1 MHRANQVPSLAR
13 LTVAR
18 RPLRRLYARRAHW
31 TGQSAPCYLESKPLR
46 NRGGRSLP
54 SAGSEITKVQ
64 ELMYEL
70 RVEEIM
76 ARPVI
81 TVGPDDSMRQAKE
94 LMRFRR
100 ISGIPVVDG
109 EALVGIVSVEDVIRW
124 LELGATDA
132 LVSDWM
138 TREVYTVRSDEAAV
152 HAINRFATFK
162 VGRLPVVSRTGNLVG
177 IVTPGDIMNKVVRI
191 LDALYREEEKRR
203 HRGHCHLDELVSD
216 ETTVV
221 LRYQV
226 ASGDLDNA
234 GAAAT
239 RIKRMLDGLGMDP
252 QVVRRA
258 GIAAY
263 EAEMNL
269 AIHTEKG
276 GWLRA
281 EIGPKRLVI
290 ETSDDGPGITDL
302 EAALTPGF
310 STAPDWI
317 RELGFGAG
325 MGLNNIKNCADHF
338 SLESEVGKGTLLHVS
353 IDIPDRGE
361 RTDGDR

>member
-1 MHRANQVPSLAR
+1 MK
-13 LTVAR
+13 
-18 RPLRRLYARRAHW
+18 
-31 TGQSAPCYLESKPLR
+31 ER
-46 NRGGRSLP
+46 NRRGLDRADL
-54 SAGSEITKVQ
+54 EITKIQ

-76 ARPVI
+76 THPVI
-81 TVGPDDSMRQAKE
+81 TVLPDASMRQAKE

-100 ISGIPVVDG
+100 ISGLPVSNGSD
-109 EALVGIVSVEDVIRW
+109 LVGIVSVEDVIRW

-132 LVSDWM
+132 SVSDWM
-138 TREVYTVRSDEAAV
+138 TKDVFTVRSDEAAV

-162 VGRLPVVSRTGNLVG
+162 VGRLPVVDRSGKLVG

-191 LDALYREEEKRR
+191 LDAMYRETEKQR
-203 HRGHCHLDELVSD
+203 HRAHQHIDELVSD
-216 ETTVV
+216 ETTII
-221 LRYQV
+221 LGYQIS
-226 ASGDLDNA
+226 SGDFDNA
-234 GAAAT
+234 GSAAT
-239 RIKRMLDGLGMDP
+239 RIKRVLEGLGTDP
-252 QVVRRA
+252 QIVRRA

-269 AIHTEKG
+269 AIHTCRG

-281 EIGPKRLVI
+281 EIGPKCLKI
-290 ETSDDGPGITDL
+290 ETTDDGPGIADVD
-302 EAALTPGF
+302 AALTPGF

-338 SLESEVGKGTLLHVS
+338 SLESEVGKGTLLHIS
-353 IDIPDRGE
+353 IEIPEKGDDDDVDR
-361 RTDGDR
+361 